1 MQPIED
7 RPDRF
12 REPESWTR
20 SFWALMATQFQGAFS
35 DNAYKNLVVYLIL
48 GVALPKDQREILVV
62 VVGLLFSIPFILFSM
77 TGGFLG
83 DRFSK
88 RSVTA
93 GTKVMEIG
101 VMLVA
106 LAALGFASLPLQI
119 AAVFLLSTQAALFGP
134 SKYGLLPE
142 ILPQSRLSW
151 GNGVLELGTFVAIIT
166 GTMAAG
172 FMAEAFA
179 GRQYWSGAILVAL
192 AAVGLTASL
201 AIRRTPPADPARPF
215 RLNPISELLSEWKY
229 VREDRVLYLAVLG
242 NTYFW
247 FLAMLLQTNIIFYG
261 NDVLHLQ
268 AQGNAYLQASVAIGI
283 GIGSLAAGYLSGGK
297 IEYGLIPLGAAG
309 ITIFG
314 AALGHSG
321 IIGFVGVAALLGLI
335 GFFAGF
341 FAVPINA
348 LIQHRPDP
356 ARKSGVIAAAN
367 LISFI
372 GIFLASGTYYAFT
385 AFARFGPKT
394 IFLLSA
400 GMTLGAT
407 IYVTRLLPDSLI
419 RLLLWLATNTIYRI
433 RVDGRENVP
442 SKGGALLVSNH
453 LSFVDALLLIAST
466 DRFIRFLIFKDIYE
480 LPFIKPFARIIQAI
494 PISSKQRPR
503 EMIAALRE
511 ASETIKA
518 GGIVCIFAEGQITRV
533 GHLLPFRRGF
543 ERIMKGVDAPIIPVN
558 LDGVW
563 GSIFSFERQRFFL
576 KVPHRTHRITVSFGQ
591 PMPATA
597 TAFEV
602 RQAVQELESKAFAYR
617 KERMKPLGQ
626 TIVKTARRHWF
637 RFAMADSRV
646 PRLRF
651 GPALIR
657 SILLARRFRPFWRD
671 QEMAGIL
678 LPPCVPGALVNT
690 AALLAG
696 KPVVNL
702 NYTASDEIL
711 RSCAA
716 QCNMK
721 YIVTSR
727 AFLER
732 ARVSVPGEPV
742 FLEDLAAK
750 PSLGEKLSA
759 LALALACPASHL
771 YRFVG
776 GKAAA
781 LGDLAT
787 VVFSSGSTGDPK
799 GVMLSH
805 YNIAAN
811 IEQIGQIF
819 ALDKGDRILG
829 ILPFFH
835 SFGFTATLM
844 LPSVLGIGVVYHPN
858 PFDAGII
865 GGLVSQYGATFL
877 MATPTFLQTYI
888 RRCAPEDFGSLEY
901 VVAGA
906 EKLPERIAQAFDDHF
921 GIRPLEGYGC
931 TECSPAVAINTR
943 DFRAAGFRQV
953 GSKRGT
959 IGHPMPGMS
968 VRIVDPETMS
978 PLPAGTP
985 GLLLVRGP
993 NVMKGYLNKPEKTAE
1008 VFHDGWYITGDIA
1021 TVDEDGFIEITDRLS
1036 RFSKIAGEMVPHIKV
1051 EEKLHEIAG
1060 ATEQTFVVTGVPD
1073 EKRGERLVVVHRLSD
1088 DDLKTCL
1095 AKLQN
1100 AGLPNIWIPA
1110 RNQFF
1115 HVDDFPHLGSGKLDL
1130 RKIREVAMQVSNAA
1144 PELTNS
1150 IK

>member
-7 RPDRF
+7 RPDRI

-20 SFWALMATQFQGAFS
+20 SFWALIATQFQGAFS
-35 DNAYKNLVVYLIL
+35 DNAYKNLVVYSIL

-179 GRQYWSGAILVAL
+179 GRQYWSGAILVGL
-192 AAVGLTASL
+192 AAVGLA
-201 AIRRTPPADPARPF
+201 A

-348 LIQHRPDP
+348 LIQHRPNP
-356 ARKSGVIAAAN
+356 ARKGGVIAAAN

-419 RLLLWLATNTIYRI
+419 RPIYRI

-543 ERIMKGVDAPIIPVN
+543 ERIMNGVDAPIIPVN

-576 KVPHRTHRITVSFGQ
+576 KMPHRTHRITVSFGQ

-602 RQAVQELESKAFAYR
+602 RQAVQELESKAA
-617 KERMKPLGQ
+617 
-626 TIVKTARRHWF
+626 
-637 RFAMADSRV
+637 
-646 PRLRF
+646 
-651 GPALIR
+651 PAI
-657 SILLARRFRPFWRD
+657 
-671 QEMAGIL
+671 
-678 LPPCVPGALVNT
+678 
-690 AALLAG
+690 LAG
-696 KPVVNL
+696 SGNGRNSPA
-702 NYTASDEIL
+702 TMCAG
-711 RSCAA
+711 RSRQYGCA
-716 QCNMK
+716 
-721 YIVTSR
+721 
-727 AFLER
+727 
-732 ARVSVPGEPV
+732 
-742 FLEDLAAK
+742 
-750 PSLGEKLSA
+750 
-759 LALALACPASHL
+759 
-771 YRFVG
+771 VG
-776 GKAAA
+776 G
-781 LGDLAT
+781 
-787 VVFSSGSTGDPK
+787 
-799 GVMLSH
+799 
-805 YNIAAN
+805 
-811 IEQIGQIF
+811 
-819 ALDKGDRILG
+819 
-829 ILPFFH
+829 
-835 SFGFTATLM
+835 
-844 LPSVLGIGVVYHPN
+844 
-858 PFDAGII
+858 
-865 GGLVSQYGATFL
+865 
-877 MATPTFLQTYI
+877 
-888 RRCAPEDFGSLEY
+888 
-901 VVAGA
+901 
-906 EKLPERIAQAFDDHF
+906 
-921 GIRPLEGYGC
+921 
-931 TECSPAVAINTR
+931 
-943 DFRAAGFRQV
+943 
-953 GSKRGT
+953 
-959 IGHPMPGMS
+959 
-968 VRIVDPETMS
+968 
-978 PLPAGTP
+978 
-985 GLLLVRGP
+985 
-993 NVMKGYLNKPEKTAE
+993 
-1008 VFHDGWYITGDIA
+1008 
-1021 TVDEDGFIEITDRLS
+1021 
-1036 RFSKIAGEMVPHIKV
+1036 
-1051 EEKLHEIAG
+1051 
-1060 ATEQTFVVTGVPD
+1060 
-1073 EKRGERLVVVHRLSD
+1073 
-1088 DDLKTCL
+1088 
-1095 AKLQN
+1095 
-1100 AGLPNIWIPA
+1100 
-1110 RNQFF
+1110 
-1115 HVDDFPHLGSGKLDL
+1115 
-1130 RKIREVAMQVSNAA
+1130 
-1144 PELTNS
+1144 
-1150 IK
+1150 

>member
-1 MQPIED
+1 
-7 RPDRF
+7 
-12 REPESWTR
+12 
-20 SFWALMATQFQGAFS
+20 
-35 DNAYKNLVVYLIL
+35 
-48 GVALPKDQREILVV
+48 
-62 VVGLLFSIPFILFSM
+62 
-77 TGGFLG
+77 
-83 DRFSK
+83 
-88 RSVTA
+88 
-93 GTKVMEIG
+93 
-101 VMLVA
+101 
-106 LAALGFASLPLQI
+106 
-119 AAVFLLSTQAALFGP
+119 
-134 SKYGLLPE
+134 
-142 ILPQSRLSW
+142 
-151 GNGVLELGTFVAIIT
+151 
-166 GTMAAG
+166 
-172 FMAEAFA
+172 
-179 GRQYWSGAILVAL
+179 
-192 AAVGLTASL
+192 
-201 AIRRTPPADPARPF
+201 
-215 RLNPISELLSEWKY
+215 
-229 VREDRVLYLAVLG
+229 
-242 NTYFW
+242 
-247 FLAMLLQTNIIFYG
+247 
-261 NDVLHLQ
+261 
-268 AQGNAYLQASVAIGI
+268 
-283 GIGSLAAGYLSGGK
+283 
-297 IEYGLIPLGAAG
+297 
-309 ITIFG
+309 
-314 AALGHSG
+314 
-321 IIGFVGVAALLGLI
+321 
-335 GFFAGF
+335 
-341 FAVPINA
+341 
-348 LIQHRPDP
+348 
-356 ARKSGVIAAAN
+356 
-367 LISFI
+367 
-372 GIFLASGTYYAFT
+372 
-385 AFARFGPKT
+385 
-394 IFLLSA
+394 
-400 GMTLGAT
+400 
-407 IYVTRLLPDSLI
+407 
-419 RLLLWLATNTIYRI
+419 
-433 RVDGRENVP
+433 
-442 SKGGALLVSNH
+442 
-453 LSFVDALLLIAST
+453 
-466 DRFIRFLIFKDIYE
+466 
-480 LPFIKPFARIIQAI
+480 
-494 PISSKQRPR
+494 
-503 EMIAALRE
+503 
-511 ASETIKA
+511 
-518 GGIVCIFAEGQITRV
+518 
-533 GHLLPFRRGF
+533 
-543 ERIMKGVDAPIIPVN
+543 
-558 LDGVW
+558 
-563 GSIFSFERQRFFL
+563 
-576 KVPHRTHRITVSFGQ
+576 
-591 PMPATA
+591 
-597 TAFEV
+597 
-602 RQAVQELESKAFAYR
+602 
-617 KERMKPLGQ
+617 
-626 TIVKTARRHWF
+626 
-637 RFAMADSRV
+637 
-646 PRLRF
+646 
-651 GPALIR
+651 
-657 SILLARRFRPFWRD
+657 
-671 QEMAGIL
+671 MAGIL
-678 LPPCVPGALVNT
+678 LPPSVPGALVNT

-781 LGDLAT
+781 VGDLAT

-943 DFRAAGFRQV
+943 NFRAAGFRQV

-1051 EEKLHEIAG
+1051 EEKLHEIAK

-1073 EKRGERLVVVHRLSD
+1073 EKRGERLVVLHRLSD

-1144 PELTNS
+1144 PELTKP
-1150 IK
+1150 IQ

>member
-1 MQPIED
+1 MAQPTED
-7 RPDRF
+7 RTR
-12 REPESWTR
+12 ESWTR
-20 SFWALMATQFQGAFS
+20 SFWGLMATQFQGAFS

-48 GVALPKDQREILVV
+48 GVALPKNQREALVV

-77 TGGFLG
+77 AGGFLG

-101 VMLVA
+101 VMLIA
-106 LAALGFASLPLQI
+106 LAGLGFASLPLQI

-151 GNGVLELGTFVAIIT
+151 GNGLLELGTFVAIIT

-172 FMAEAFA
+172 LMAEGFQ
-179 GRQYWSGAILVAL
+179 GRQYWSGTILVGL
-192 AAVGLTASL
+192 AAAGFVASL
-201 AIRRTPPADPARPF
+201 TIGRTPPADPARRF
-215 RLNPISELLSEWKY
+215 QINPISELVGELKY
-229 VREDRVLYLAVLG
+229 ICTDRILYLAVLG

-261 NDVLHLQ
+261 SDVLGLQ

-283 GIGSLAAGYLSGGK
+283 GIGSLAAGYLSGHK

-309 ITIFG
+309 MALFG
-314 AALGHSG
+314 AVLGRSG
-321 IIGFVGVAALLGLI
+321 IGFVQVAALLGLL

-341 FAVPINA
+341 FSVPINA

-356 ARKSGVIAAAN
+356 TRKGGVIAAAN

-372 GIFLASGTYYAFT
+372 GIFFASGLYYVFT
-385 AFARFGPKT
+385 ALAGLGPRA
-394 IFLLSA
+394 IFLISA
-400 GMTLGAT
+400 GMTLAAT
-407 IYVTRLLPDSLI
+407 IYVTRLLPDSLM
-419 RLLLWLATNTIYRI
+419 RLILWLGTNTIYRI
-433 RVDGRENVP
+433 RVEGRENVP
-442 SKGGALLVSNH
+442 AKGGALFVSNH
-453 LSFVDALLLIAST
+453 LSFIDAMLLMAST

-480 LPFIKPFARIIQAI
+480 RPFIKPLAKVIQAI

-503 EMIAALRE
+503 EMIWALRE

-518 GGIVCIFAEGQITRV
+518 GGVVCIFAEGQITRI

-576 KVPHRTHRITVSFGQ
+576 KMPRKTHRVTVSFGQ
-591 PMPATA
+591 PMPPAT
-597 TAFEV
+597 TAFDV

-617 KERMKPLGQ
+617 KDRMQPLQ
-626 TIVKTARRHWF
+626 QAIVKNARRHWF
-637 RFAMADSRV
+637 RIAMADARV
-646 PRLRF
+646 PKLRF
-651 GPALIR
+651 GAALIR
-657 SILLARRFRPFWRD
+657 SILVARRLRPFWRD

-678 LPPCVPGALVNT
+678 LPPSVPAALVNT

-696 KPVVNL
+696 KIAVNL

-711 RSCAA
+711 RSCAG
-716 QCNMK
+716 QCKMK
-721 YIVTSR
+721 YIITSK

-732 ARVSVPGEPV
+732 VRVTVPGESV
-742 FLEDLAAK
+742 FLEDLVAK
-750 PSLGEKLSA
+750 PSLAEKISA
-759 LALALACPASHL
+759 LLLALACPASHL
-771 YRFVG
+771 YRFLN

-781 LGDLAT
+781 VDDLAT

-799 GVMLSH
+799 GVMLTH

-819 ALDKGDRILG
+819 ALGKAGRFIG

-844 LPSVLGIGVVYHPN
+844 LPSMMGVGVVYHAN
-858 PFDAGII
+858 PFDADII
-865 GGLVSQYGATFL
+865 GDLVSRYNATFL

-888 RRCAPEDFGSLEY
+888 RRCSPEEFGSLQY

-931 TECSPAVAINTR
+931 TECSPAVAINAR

-953 GSKRGT
+953 GGKRGT

-993 NVMKGYLNKPEKTAE
+993 NVMKGYLNKPQKTSE

-1021 TVDEDGFIEITDRLS
+1021 AVDEDGFIEITDRLS

-1051 EEKLHEIAG
+1051 EEKLHEIVG
-1060 ATEQTFVVTGVPD
+1060 AADQTFVVTGVPD
-1073 EKRGERLVVVHRLSD
+1073 DKRGERLAVLHRLGE
-1088 DDLKTCL
+1088 DDLKNCV

-1100 AGLPNIWIPA
+1100 AGLPNLWIPA
-1110 RNQFF
+1110 SNQFF
-1115 HVDDFPHLGSGKLDL
+1115 RVDEFPHLGSGKLDL
-1130 RKIREVAMQVSNAA
+1130 QKIRDLAIQLSDA
-1144 PELTNS
+1144 LTFRDRVGTGGH
-1150 IK
+1150 